1 MPNWNSNYLT
11 VKGFTPAEQSE
22 FKEKVE
28 AEELFTYYHPI
39 PEELEYSVNVVE
51 SIDAQRKEVEG
62 KDWWSE
68 RTEEQREE
76 YLARFKE
83 RKSLQYLIDKYG
95 EVDGYNWCI
104 KNWGTKWDMGDPVI
118 GSEDSEFTC
127 YFSTAWS
134 PPVAAFE
141 EISKRFPNATFELSY
156 EEQGSDFTGAAR
168 FKSGVVEEF
177 DGLPPSELKDNWLQE
192 NHPEL
197 VGNEDREDEVWELWS
212 DAYKEVV
219 ENHLAELLGS
229 EPLSADVI
237 QARKES
243 EEQAKELFERMLQD
257 LKAKQTT

>member
-22 FKEKVE
+22 FKEKIE
-28 AEELFTYYHPI
+28 AEELLAYYHPC
-39 PEELEYSVNVVE
+39 P
-51 SIDAQRKEVEG
+51 D
-62 KDWWSE
+62 KDN
-68 RTEEQREE
+68 
-76 YLARFKE
+76 
-83 RKSLQYLIDKYG
+83 
-95 EVDGYNWCI
+95 GYEWQCE
-104 KNWGTKWDMGDPVI
+104 NWGTKWDISDPVI

-141 EISKRFPNATFELSY
+141 EISKRFPNATFELCY
-156 EEQGSDFTGAAR
+156 EEQGCDFTGAAR

-177 DGLPPSELKDNWLQE
+177 DGLPPSELQAIWLQE

-197 VGNEDREDEVWELWS
+197 VGNEDTDEVWELWS
-212 DAYKEVV
+212 DAYGEVV
-219 ENHLAELLGS
+219 EKHLAELLGS

-243 EEQAKELFERMLQD
+243 EEQAKDLFERMLQD
-257 LKAKQTT
+257 LKAKQTA